1 MGSSG
6 LSVGTLEDLRD
17 TLEQNVLL
25 TLFWHEVKQGF
36 RSWLYR
42 GWLVLTIFFLFFFM
56 LIDFTSGGEAGAA
69 IVLLL
74 YYFAFLGSLY
84 SVVVGSAAIT
94 GEVHGIADSLLSKA
108 VRRWEYIV
116 SKYLSQV
123 FLSLFVFALIIG
135 MASLILY
142 AFDRITDDLDWWNA
156 TVLVGM
162 IALVVVFF
170 TSVGLM
176 FSTIASRTVFAFL
189 MGMGVWFVM
198 IFLFAIN
205 PQWDFIYSP
214 INILNNWE
222 TIMDGAWD
230 IDWWKLVSFYVAT
243 PLASLGVSLLAFYQ
257 KDL

>member
-17 TLEQNVLL
+17 TLEQNVLV

-42 GWLVLTIFFLFFFM
+42 GWIILTFFFLFFFL
-56 LIDFTSGGEAGAA
+56 LIDFTSGAEAGTGV
-69 IVLLL
+69 VLLL

-94 GEVHGIADSLLSKA
+94 GEIDEIADSLLSKA

-123 FLSLFVFALIIG
+123 FLSLFVFTLIIG
-135 MASLILY
+135 LASLILW
-142 AFDRITDDLDWWNA
+142 AFDRVSDDLDWWNA
-156 TVLVGM
+156 TTLVGM

-170 TSVGLM
+170 TSAGLL
-176 FSTIASRTVFAFL
+176 FSTLASRTVFAFL
-189 MGMGVWFVM
+189 MGMGVWFVL
-198 IFLFAIN
+198 IFLFAVN
-205 PQWDFIYSP
+205 PQWDFMYSP
-214 INILNNWE
+214 IHILNNWDL
-222 TIMDGAWD
+222 IMEGAWD

-243 PLASLGVSLLAFYQ
+243 PLVCVGVSLLAFYQ
-257 KDL
+257 RDL